1 MLAFFGLAPPSL
13 DLADVLAVKKKKPK
27 KKGKKNTGK
36 TGGAAASSA
45 TPLEAASL
53 HAGQA
58 NADDSEDSDDDIDAA
73 LGKISGGV
81 ERKEAAMVSEFA
93 YNNMKHDP
101 ATLTVQEVLRI
112 RGGEWSER
120 DVAAC
125 VQRMFDLN
133 LAYDDVQAVISE
145 LSKAQQPTPEVPPP
159 APKPQPAVLTAVP
172 PVPAPI
178 PVPFTTPAPAPAPV
192 PVATKSSAPL
202 AAQQPSTPAS
212 APSSSSSPRN
222 SKSSSSG
229 TSAGYDPSRL
239 ELAAAHPDVLEGIAA
254 LCAWASLVSAPASDS
269 ASASVSE
276 QLEQFLREKTCSDE
290 FFSSQALEILLQ
302 SLFRNPQLMQQTEVR
317 SQLGSLLQNL
327 IPFPESQAQQLGLL
341 LSRLDLLVAYVGSLK
356 SGAAAASPAS
366 SSAEAVD
373 LLESTLASSV
383 ARSIRNMRDCLLAA
397 DESSMRQRE
406 QKERLAQL
414 GSGPIAALV
423 EGTDNEIAQ
432 IRAEVDLTSGGS
444 GRGAVEGKVDLA
456 ALFRQ
461 REASLDVTALQAK
474 CVDDLGAAEER
485 LKDAL
490 RSPHSHN
497 TALDGQA
504 QRSSQTLLSTAAAI
518 VSSPVEVAALQA
530 RVLSLFGESSA
541 SLDRKQGQTN
551 QVYQF
556 LETLTRQR
564 DAACRPNLLEIE
576 DLDIKRDQMQRQRA
590 LLLQQ
595 LQALDASIGA
605 IDARK
610 ETLQAAVA
618 AAQSSYQQQTGSCP
632 LPLSFSPSLLPFF
645 PSSLPHPLPFPPKQQ
660 HNSTTHLYQSRC
672 SALMPTCSPSRP
684 AETRP
689 TKQQTWCAG

>member
-13 DLADVLAVKKKKPK
+13 DLADVQAVKKKKPK
-27 KKGKKNTGK
+27 KKGKKIAGK

-45 TPLEAASL
+45 TPLEPASL

-81 ERKEAAMVSEFA
+81 ERKESAMVSEFA

-202 AAQQPSTPAS
+202 AAQQPSAPAS
-212 APSSSSSPRN
+212 APSSSSPRN

-229 TSAGYDPSRL
+229 TSAGADPSRL

-276 QLEQFLREKTCSDE
+276 QLEQFLREKACSDE

-373 LLESTLASSV
+373 LLESALASSV

-632 LPLSFSPSLLPFF
+632 LPLSLSPSLRPFF
-645 PSSLPHPLPFPPKQQ
+645 APSPTPISTK
-660 HNSTTHLYQSRC
+660 STTQLNNAPYQSRC
-672 SALMPTCSPSRP
+672 SALMPTFSPSRP

-689 TKQQTWCAG
+689 TRQQTWCAG